1 MDVVDSLVSGS
12 SPICFQDEGGFLHN
26 CNSTSSSSS
35 GDEVARGSFYPKACS
50 MKVAYEMITK
60 SKGGS
65 PMGREFLPLM
75 DFSSCDRP
83 RDELDVLLSMLFA
96 GGRVKNTFMWSHW

>member
-1 MDVVDSLVSGS
+1 
-12 SPICFQDEGGFLHN
+12 
-26 CNSTSSSSS
+26 
-35 GDEVARGSFYPKACS
+35 
-50 MKVAYEMITK
+50 MKVAYEMITM
-60 SKGGS
+60 SKVSS